1 MIEEIAVQSH
11 RREQLINLDQSIQE
25 FIHKSGTQEGTLT
38 IFVPHTTAA
47 VTINENA
54 DPDVMHDIIYGLG
67 KFIPHRNNYR
77 HYEGNSDAHIKASLI
92 GQSEVIIVSGRKP
105 LLGTWQSV
113 YFCEFDGPRTRRVI
127 LRIE

>member
-11 RREQLINLDQSIQE
+11 RREQLINLDQKVQE
-25 FIHKSGTQEGTLT
+25 FIRKSGIQEGVLTL
-38 IFVPHTTAA
+38 FVPHTTAA

-54 DPDVMHDIIYGLG
+54 DPDVAHDIIYGLA
-67 KFIPHRNNYR
+67 KFIPHRDHYR

-92 GQSEVIIVSGRKP
+92 GQSEVVIVSGGKP

-113 YFCEFDGPRTRRVI
+113 YFCEFDGPRTRRIV
-127 LRIE
+127 LRVD